1 MTSEELESVRERLG
15 NERER
20 QEQGR
25 TELSEVRSGHNGWC
39 SCGNCPAMTT
49 ETESVCCKEVPE
61 ILQKMGTHGC
71 ITDHLSFDV
80 VCLDPEVLQ
89 TALVAM
95 RDVRFEDFDVPVPQR
110 MLHLAAYRQ
119 FTWWIHTRL
128 GRSVRRVIPACAV
141 SRIRQEYP
149 EESGQYTGFQ
159 EAQDSED

>member
-1 MTSEELESVRERLG
+1 MTSEELESVHERLG

-20 QEQGR
+20 QEQGC

-39 SCGNCPAMTT
+39 LCGNCPAMTT
-49 ETESVCCKEVPE
+49 EMESVCCKEVPE

-95 RDVRFEDFDVPVPQR
+95 RDVHFEDFDVPVRCGLQLIVSSPGGYTHDSVA
-110 MLHLAAYRQ
+110 L
-119 FTWWIHTRL
+119 L
-128 GRSVRRVIPACAV
+128 GGSFLPV
-141 SRIRQEYP
+141 Q
-149 EESGQYTGFQ
+149 
-159 EAQDSED
+159 

>member
-1 MTSEELESVRERLG
+1 MSQRVEPYLFEPLMTSKELESVHERLG

-39 SCGNCPAMTT
+39 SRGNCPAMTT
-49 ETESVCCKEVPE
+49 EMESVCCKEVPE
-61 ILQKMGTHGC
+61 ILQKMGTHVC

-95 RDVRFEDFDVPVPQR
+95 RDVCFEDFDVPVPQQTSR
-110 MLHLAAYRQ
+110 LSSVHLVD
-119 FTWWIHTRL
+119 THTL
-128 GRSVRRVIPACAV
+128 RSLC
-141 SRIRQEYP
+141 
-149 EESGQYTGFQ
+149 
-159 EAQDSED
+159 